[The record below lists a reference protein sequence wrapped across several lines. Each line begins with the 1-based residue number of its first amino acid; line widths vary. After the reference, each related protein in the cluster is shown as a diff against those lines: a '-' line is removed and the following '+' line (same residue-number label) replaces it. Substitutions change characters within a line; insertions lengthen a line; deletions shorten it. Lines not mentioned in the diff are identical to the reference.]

1 MGFQPK
7 RNLSRGNQ
15 MVSKTKLN
23 QIRDGLIS
31 AARTRKV
38 VSYQWISNML
48 PSGVPIS
55 GEELDELMMALSQSG
70 IEIVDDG
77 ADELID
83 QFLEES
89 SSSDSAEFADEELE
103 IEAEAHHYDV
113 AKEHTPVNVS
123 DTLKM
128 YFRDMGKVPLLD
140 REGEVR
146 IAKRIEIGKTKVLKA
161 VVSCPMSVKDL
172 LRFAADRR
180 RRHNIRAIVKVED
193 YRENFDEEEERQ
205 RIFSTLADIK
215 SVHKECSNMMRVCRR
230 ESGGTREERKKA
242 GRLFAQL
249 MDKLMYLNLSEKY
262 INKLIDRIRDVL
274 NRWAECESEI
284 RKYEE
289 HCGMTVREMRNWT
302 RKLRSAPPEDRMHKE
317 AQAGFTLE
325 ELEEIDSIVKDRRK
339 KIKKIKAETGMTLAA
354 LMQTSHKVAMGHEV
368 AKGAK
373 RELSEANLR
382 LVVSIAKKYV
392 NRGLHLSD
400 LIQEGNI
407 GLMKAVDKFE
417 YKRGYKFSTYA
428 TWWIRQAI
436 TRAMADQA
444 RTIRIP
450 VHMIE
455 TINRIV
461 RTSRYLVQEYGRE
474 PTPDELA
481 QRLAMP
487 ADKIRKIMKIAQ
499 EPISLET
506 PINEE
511 EDSHIGDFIEDKKIM
526 SPSDSVDRQNLKE
539 ITRDLLRKYLTPR
552 EEMVIRL
559 RMGIDT
565 GYEHT
570 LEEAGIMF
578 NVTRERIR
586 QIEAKALRK
595 LRHPTRRKFLK
606 GFSP

>member
-1 MGFQPK
+1 
-7 RNLSRGNQ
+7 
-15 MVSKTKLN
+15 MVSKSKLA
-23 QIRDGLIS
+23 QIRDGLVRE
-31 AARTRKV
+31 ARARKV
-38 VSYQWISNML
+38 VSYQWISDML

-55 GEELDELMMALSQSG
+55 GEELDELMMAMSQNG

-83 QFLEES
+83 QFLEEAPADES
-89 SSSDSAEFADEELE
+89 PEFADEELE
-103 IEAEAHHYDV
+103 IEEEAHHFDS
-113 AKEHTPVNVS
+113 AKEHSPVNVS

-146 IAKRIEIGKTKVLKA
+146 IAKRIEMGKTKVLKA
-161 VVSCPMSVKDL
+161 AVSSPMSIKDL
-172 LRFAADRR
+172 LRFGADRR
-180 RRHNIRAIVKVED
+180 RRQNIRAIIKVED
-193 YRENFDEEEERQ
+193 YRENFDEDEERQ
-205 RIFSTLADIK
+205 RVFDTLAEVRSI
-215 SVHKECSNMMRVCRR
+215 HKEYSTMLRHCKR
-230 ESGGTREERKKA
+230 ESGGTKEDRRKA
-242 GRLFAQL
+242 GKLFAQL
-249 MDKLMYLNLSEKY
+249 VEKLMFLKLSEKHV
-262 INKLIDRIRDVL
+262 NKMIDRIRDDL
-274 NRWAECESEI
+274 NRWTECESEI

-289 HCGMTVREMRNWT
+289 HCGMTVRDMRSWT
-302 RKLRSAPPEDRMHKE
+302 RKIRSLSPEDRAANE
-317 AQAGFTLE
+317 SQIAFTLE
-325 ELEEIDSIVKDRRK
+325 ELEEIDSIIKDRRK
-339 KIKKIKAETGMTLAA
+339 KIKKIKAETGMTLAG
-354 LMQTSHKVAMGHEV
+354 LMQTSHKVAMGHEI
-368 AKGAK
+368 AKDAK

-526 SPSDSVDRQNLKE
+526 SPSDSVDRQNLRE

-606 GFSP
+606 GFAP

>member
-1 MGFQPK
+1 
-7 RNLSRGNQ
+7 
-15 MVSKTKLN
+15 MVSKLKLT
-23 QIRDGLIS
+23 QIKDGLIRD
-31 AARTRKV
+31 AKTRKV
-38 VSYQWISNML
+38 VSYQWISDML
-48 PSGVPIS
+48 PSGVLIS
-55 GEELDELMMALSQSG
+55 GNELDELMMALSRNG

-83 QFLEES
+83 QLSQESPSELSDDYSGDDLEEQ
-89 SSSDSAEFADEELE
+89 
-103 IEAEAHHYDV
+103 HHYDV
-113 AKEHTPVNVS
+113 SKEHSPVNVS

-146 IAKRIEIGKTKVLKA
+146 IAKRIESGKTKVLKA
-161 VVSCPMSVKDL
+161 VISSPMSTKDL
-172 LRFAADRR
+172 LRFAADHR

-193 YRENFDEEEERQ
+193 YRENFDEEEERK
-205 RIFSTLADIK
+205 RVFDTLVDIK
-215 SVHKECSNMMRVCRR
+215 KLHREYIKASRVCKKSVTPPK
-230 ESGGTREERKKA
+230 EDRKKA

-249 MDKLMYLNLSEKY
+249 IERLISLNLSEKY
-262 INKLIDRIRDVL
+262 INKMTDRIRDVL
-274 NRWAECESEI
+274 NQWAECESEI

-289 HCGMTVREMRNWT
+289 HCGLTVREMRSWI
-302 RKLRSAPPEDRMHKE
+302 RKLSQAPPEDKGRKE
-317 AQAGFTLE
+317 EQVAFTLE
-325 ELEEIDSIVKDRRK
+325 ELEEIDSIIRDRRK
-339 KIKKIKAETGMTLAA
+339 KVKKIKSETGMTLGA
-354 LMQTSHKVAMGHEV
+354 LMQTSHKIAMGHET
-368 AKGAK
+368 AKEAK

-487 ADKIRKIMKIAQ
+487 PDKIRKIMKIAQ

-526 SPSDSVDRQNLKE
+526 SPSDSVDRENLKE
-539 ITRDLLRKYLTPR
+539 ITRKLLRQYLTPR

>member
-1 MGFQPK
+1 MRPK
-7 RNLSRGNQ
+7 ARLTEVKDALFKRA
-15 MVSKTKLN
+15 
-23 QIRDGLIS
+23 S
-31 AARTRKV
+31 AKMI
-38 VSYQWISNML
+38 VSYQWIRDQL
-48 PSGVPIS
+48 PPGVPIS
-55 GEELDELMMALSQSG
+55 GEELDDLMMTLSQSG
-70 IEIVDDG
+70 IEIVDDA
-77 ADELID
+77 ADEYIN
-83 QFLEES
+83 QFLEKPS
-89 SSSDSAEFADEELE
+89 PGTPAELVDPELE
-103 IEAEAHHYDV
+103 IEEAHQHFDTNR
-113 AKEHTPVNVS
+113 EHAPVNVS

-140 REGEVR
+140 REGEVK
-146 IAKRIEIGKTKVLKA
+146 IAKRIERGKTKTLKA
-161 VVSCPMSVKDL
+161 VVACPLTIKDL
-172 LRFAADRR
+172 LRFSSDPKRR
-180 RRHNIRAIVKVED
+180 TNIRPVIKIED
-193 YRENFDEEEERQ
+193 NRENFDENLERARVLNILAEVKTSYRDYLKLVRQ
-205 RIFSTLADIK
+205 CKRSAQVTKEDKKRIGKT
-215 SVHKECSNMMRVCRR
+215 
-230 ESGGTREERKKA
+230 
-242 GRLFAQL
+242 FARIVDML
-249 MDKLMYLNLSEKY
+249 VSLNLSEKY
-262 INKLIDRIRDVL
+262 NGRMTGKIHETLKQWND
-274 NRWAECESEI
+274 CENEI
-284 RKYEE
+284 RKYEQ
-289 HCGMTVREMRNWT
+289 HCGMAVTEIRTWI
-302 RKLRSAPPEDRMHKE
+302 RKLRQVSPEQRKSKE
-317 AQAGFTLE
+317 STLNYTLE
-325 ELEEIDSIVKDRRK
+325 ELEEIDSIIKDRRK
-339 KIKKIKAETGMTLAA
+339 RIKKMKSETGMTLAG
-354 LMQTSHKVAMGHEV
+354 LMQTSHKMAMGQEI
-368 AKGAK
+368 AKEAK

-474 PTPDELA
+474 PTPEELA

-487 ADKIRKIMKIAQ
+487 SDKIRKIMKIAQ

-526 SPSDSVDRQNLKE
+526 SPSESMDKSNLRE
-539 ITRDLLRKYLTPR
+539 ISRGVLGKFLTPR

-559 RMGIDT
+559 RFGIDT

-595 LRHPTRRKFLK
+595 LRHPTRRKLFK
-606 GFSP
+606 GFGPG

>member
-1 MGFQPK
+1 
-7 RNLSRGNQ
+7 
-15 MVSKTKLN
+15 MVTKTSL
-23 QIRDGLIS
+23 
-31 AARTRKV
+31 ARLREELLKKAKCRKV
-38 VSYQWISNML
+38 VTYQWISDEL
-48 PSGVPIS
+48 PSGVPVS
-55 GEELDELMMALSQSG
+55 GEELDDLMMALSQHG
-70 IEIVDDG
+70 IEIVDAG
-77 ADELID
+77 ADELMD
-83 QFLEES
+83 QLVQESVPEE
-89 SSSDSAEFADEELE
+89 APEYADDELDMDE
-103 IEAEAHHYDV
+103 HHYDS
-113 AKEHTPVNVS
+113 AKEHSPVNVS

-146 IAKRIEIGKTKVLKA
+146 IAKRIEIGKTRILKA
-161 VVSCPMSVKDL
+161 VVSSPLGIKDL

-180 RRHNIRAIVKVED
+180 RRDNIREIVKVED
-193 YRENFDEEEERQ
+193 YRESYDEDEDRA
-205 RIFSTLADIK
+205 RVLNTLSDVKAGYKDYL
-215 SVHKECSNMMRVCRR
+215 SMMRLCRR
-230 ESGGTREERKKA
+230 DATATRDNRKRA
-242 GRLFAQL
+242 GKLFAEIIQ
-249 MDKLMYLNLSEKY
+249 KLMSLNLNPKYVNRITEK
-262 INKLIDRIRDVL
+262 IRDLL
-274 NRWAECESEI
+274 NQWTECEKEI

-289 HCGMTVREMRNWT
+289 HCGMPVQEIRNAIRRLRGIAVENRD
-302 RKLRSAPPEDRMHKE
+302 RKER
-317 AQAGFTLE
+317 QIGFTLE
-325 ELEEIDSIVKDRRK
+325 ELREIDSIIKDRRR
-339 KIKKIKAETGMTLAA
+339 KIKKIKAESGMTLPA
-354 LMQTSHKVAMGHEV
+354 LMQVSHRVAMGQEI
-368 AKGAK
+368 AKEAK

-382 LVVSIAKKYV
+382 LVVSIAKKYA

-461 RTSRYLVQEYGRE
+461 RTSRYLVQEFGRE

-481 QRLAMP
+481 QRLAIP
-487 ADKIRKIMKIAQ
+487 PDKIRKIMKIAQ

-511 EDSHIGDFIEDKKIM
+511 EDSHIGDFIEDKKII
-526 SPSDSVDRQNLKE
+526 SPTDAVDRQNLRE
-539 ITRDLLRKYLTPR
+539 ITHQLLRKYLTPR
-552 EEMVIRL
+552 EEMVIML

-606 GFSP
+606 GFTP

>member
-1 MGFQPK
+1 
-7 RNLSRGNQ
+7 
-15 MVSKTKLN
+15 MVSKSKLA
-23 QIRDGLIS
+23 QIRDGLVS
-31 AARTRKV
+31 EARARKV
-38 VSYQWISNML
+38 VSYQWISDML

-55 GEELDELMMALSQSG
+55 GEELDELMMALSQNG

-77 ADELID
+77 ADELMD
-83 QFLEES
+83 QFLEEAPA
-89 SSSDSAEFADEELE
+89 DDAPEFADEELE
-103 IEAEAHHYDV
+103 IEEEAHHYDS
-113 AKEHTPVNVS
+113 AKEHSPVNVS

-146 IAKRIEIGKTKVLKA
+146 IAKRIETGKTKVLKA
-161 VVSCPMSVKDL
+161 AVSSPMSIKDL
-172 LRFAADRR
+172 LHFGADRKR
-180 RRHNIRAIVKVED
+180 RQNIRAIIKVED
-193 YRENFDEEEERQ
+193 YRENFDEDEERQ
-205 RIFSTLADIK
+205 RVFDTLAEVRSI
-215 SVHKECSNMMRVCRR
+215 HREYSNVLRHCKR
-230 ESGGTREERKKA
+230 ESGGTKEDRRKA
-242 GRLFAQL
+242 GKLFAQL
-249 MDKLMYLNLSEKY
+249 IEKLMFLKLSEKHV
-262 INKLIDRIRDVL
+262 NKMIDRIRDDL
-274 NRWAECESEI
+274 NRWTECESEI

-289 HCGMTVREMRNWT
+289 HCGMTVRDMRSWT
-302 RKLRSAPPEDRMHKE
+302 RKIRSLPPEDRAANE
-317 AQAGFTLE
+317 SQIAFTLE
-325 ELEEIDSIVKDRRK
+325 ELEEIDSIIKDRRK
-339 KIKKIKAETGMTLAA
+339 KIKKIKAETGMSLAG
-354 LMQTSHKVAMGHEV
+354 LMQTSHKVAMGHEI
-368 AKGAK
+368 AKDAK

-526 SPSDSVDRQNLKE
+526 SPSDSVDRQNLRE
-539 ITRDLLRKYLTPR
+539 ITRELLRRYLTPR

-606 GFSP
+606 GFAP

>member
-1 MGFQPK
+1 
-7 RNLSRGNQ
+7 
-15 MVSKTKLN
+15 MVSKSKLA
-23 QIRDGLIS
+23 QIRDGLVS
-31 AARTRKV
+31 EARARKV
-38 VSYQWISNML
+38 VSYQWISDML

-55 GEELDELMMALSQSG
+55 GEELDELMMALSQNG

-83 QFLEES
+83 QFMEEAPS
-89 SSSDSAEFADEELE
+89 GDLPEFADEELE
-103 IEAEAHHYDV
+103 IEEEAHHFDS
-113 AKEHTPVNVS
+113 AKEHSPVNVS

-146 IAKRIEIGKTKVLKA
+146 IAKRIETGKTKVLKA
-161 VVSCPMSVKDL
+161 AVSSPMSIKDL
-172 LRFAADRR
+172 LHFGADRKR
-180 RRHNIRAIVKVED
+180 RQNIRAIIKVED
-193 YRENFDEEEERQ
+193 YRENFDEDEERQ
-205 RIFSTLADIK
+205 RVFDTLAEVRSIHREYATMLRLCK
-215 SVHKECSNMMRVCRR
+215 R
-230 ESGGTREERKKA
+230 ESGGAKEDRRKA
-242 GRLFAQL
+242 GKLFAQL
-249 MDKLMYLNLSEKY
+249 VEKLMFLKLSEKHV
-262 INKLIDRIRDVL
+262 NKMIDRIRDGL
-274 NRWAECESEI
+274 NRWTECESEI
-284 RKYEE
+284 RMYEE
-289 HCGMTVREMRNWT
+289 HCGMTVRDMRSWT
-302 RKLRSAPPEDRMHKE
+302 RKMRSLPPEDRAATE
-317 AQAGFTLE
+317 SQIAFTLE
-325 ELEEIDSIVKDRRK
+325 ELEEIDSIIKDRRR
-339 KIKKIKAETGMTLAA
+339 KIKKIKAETGMSLAG
-354 LMQTSHKVAMGHEV
+354 LMQTSHKVAMGHEI
-368 AKGAK
+368 AKDAK

-526 SPSDSVDRQNLKE
+526 SPSDSVDRQNLRE

-606 GFSP
+606 GFAP